1 VGKSK
6 EKPVSGRG
14 KEKVAEF
21 FDLPRDSILDVPR
34 IVVVG
39 NMELAVENHLGII
52 EYTSNN
58 VAIATG
64 KGRVTVRGKD
74 LAISSI
80 TKTLIGVRGIIEHL
94 DLQLEPR

>member
-1 VGKSK
+1 MGKSR

-52 EYTSNN
+52 EYTSSSM
-58 VAIATG
+58 AIATAR
-64 KGRVTVRGKD
+64 GRVAIRGKD

-80 TKTLIGVRGIIEHL
+80 TKTLIGVRGVIEHL
-94 DLQLEPR
+94 DLLLEPR